1 MFGRPP
7 RSTRTDTLV
16 PYTTLF
22 RSYAGLDVQPELI
35 VEDDTRRV
43 ELHRKPLGVVGA
55 IVPWNAPVFIAANK
69 IAPALAAG
77 NTVVVKTAPTTPLP
91 TLRLGE
97 LWAEVVPSGALNI
110 LSRGNDP
117 GALLV
122 APQDV
127 PTTTFPRS
135 PKTGRTNMA

>member
-43 ELHRKPLGVVGA
+43 ELHRKALGVVGA

-77 NTVVVKTAPTTPLP
+77 NTIVVKTAPTTPLT

-97 LWAEVVPSGALNI
+97 LWADAVPPGVVNI
-110 LSRGNDP
+110 LSGGHDAAPLRGADRQSCVE
-117 GALLV
+117 G
-122 APQDV
+122 
-127 PTTTFPRS
+127 
-135 PKTGRTNMA
+135 K

>member
-77 NTVVVKTAPTTPLP
+77 NTVVVKTAPTTPLT

-97 LWAEVVPSGALNI
+97 LWAEGVPSGVGNI
-110 LSRGNDP
+110 LSAGNDAGATHAQHTDVRKLTLNDSTAP
-117 GALLV
+117 G
-122 APQDV
+122 
-127 PTTTFPRS
+127 
-135 PKTGRTNMA
+135 